1 MEGRK
6 EEISSIF
13 NKAKGKEVKV
23 GKDLMILRM
32 GRLR

>member
-1 MEGRK
+1 MRGRE

-23 GKDLMILRM
+23 GKDLMNLQM